1 MKNQIAVIGL
11 GRFGYSVAKELAL
24 AGSEVLAIDKDEER
38 VSKVAEYVTHAVVLN
53 ATDEKALRSVGVQN
67 MDIAIVSIG
76 ENIEANIL
84 VVMLLKELGV
94 HSIVAKAVT
103 SLHGKV
109 LESLKVDRIV
119 YPERDMAVRVA
130 HWLIQPNIIEQLELS
145 PEYSII
151 ELPAP
156 ALLVGRSLKDSQLR
170 SKYGVN
176 LIAIKKLR
184 HTAQELGHQW
194 NVNPLPT
201 DVIQK
206 DDVLVLIGRTKDLGH
221 LSEPER

>member
-1 MKNQIAVIGL
+1 MKRQIAVIGL
-11 GRFGYSVAKELAL
+11 GRFGYSVAKELAV
-24 AGSEVLAIDKDEER
+24 AGSEVLAIDRDEER
-38 VSKVAEYVTHAVVLN
+38 VSKVADYVTHAVVLN

-94 HSIVAKAVT
+94 HRIIAKAVT

-119 YPERDMAVRVA
+119 YPERDMAVRTA

-156 ALLVGRSLKDSQLR
+156 TLLVGKTLRDSELR
-170 SKYGVN
+170 TRYGAN

-184 HTAQELGHQW
+184 RGEEEAGHQW

-201 DVIQK
+201 DIIQK
-206 DDVLVLIGRTKDLGH
+206 DDLLVLIGRTKDLER
-221 LSEPER
+221 LSESGR

>member
-1 MKNQIAVIGL
+1 MKKQVAVIGL
-11 GRFGYSVAKELAL
+11 GRFGYSVAKELAVG
-24 AGSEVLAIDKDEER
+24 GSEVLAIDRDEER
-38 VSKVAEYVTHAVVLN
+38 VNKVAEHVTHAVVLN
-53 ATDEKALRSVGVQN
+53 ATDEKALRAVGIQN

-94 HSIVAKAVT
+94 QRIIAKAVT

-119 YPERDMAVRVA
+119 YPERDMAIRVA

-156 ALLVGRSLKDSQLR
+156 ALLVGKSLQKSELR
-170 SKYGVN
+170 SRYGAN
-176 LIAIKKLR
+176 LIAIRKPR
-184 HTAQELGHQW
+184 ISPDEAGRQW

-201 DVIQK
+201 DIIQE
-206 DDVLVLIGRTKDLGH
+206 DDILVLIGRTRDL
-221 LSEPER
+221 ERLTESKK